1 MRKVL
6 HYKTNYL
13 NSSETFIDRLVRNHK
28 SYKPAALCYRYR
40 EFTEGLQVYSVP
52 SDILSAFLN
61 TTAFHLNLPLPYYY
75 SVLKECKPDIIH
87 SHFGFDAVKMMH
99 IAESM
104 RIPHIISFYGSDVS
118 RLPGEFRWKKRYGKL
133 AQKGSHFIAAS
144 AFMKNQLIE
153 LGFPKERISI
163 VRFGVDLNSSSF
175 KKQFTLTPKMMMVGR
190 MVEKKGFEYAIKSVK
205 HLKERGVQSELNLY
219 GDGPLMNSLKSLTS
233 ELMLNGSVNFHG
245 YQPIGKILDAH
256 NSHSVLL
263 APSVTASD
271 GDMEGLPNTI
281 LEAMAKGTLVLTT
294 RHAAIPEV
302 IIDQNSGFLVK
313 ERDAEA
319 LADVLVQVFENGYD
333 LHTIRNNARHVV
345 EKNYCVGRMVDELE
359 TVYNM
364 AIEESR

>member
-1 MRKVL
+1 MKKVL

-28 SYKPAALCYRYR
+28 TFKPAALCYRNR
-40 EFTEGLQVYSVP
+40 EFTEDLQVYSVP
-52 SDILSAFLN
+52 SDIISSFLN

-75 SVLKECKPDIIH
+75 SAIEECKPDIIH

-99 IAESM
+99 VAQKM
-104 RIPHIISFYGSDVS
+104 KIPHIISFYGSDVS
-118 RLPGEFRWKKRYGKL
+118 RLPGELGWKRRYAKL
-133 AQKGSHFIAAS
+133 AEMGSHFIAAS
-144 AFMKNQLIE
+144 EFMKNQLIE

-190 MVEKKGFEYAIKSVK
+190 MVEKKGFEYAIRSIK

-219 GDGPLMNSLKSLTS
+219 GDGPLMNSLKSLTG
-233 ELMLNGSVNFHG
+233 ELSLNGSVKFHG
-245 YQPIGKILDAH
+245 YQPISKILDAH

-281 LEAMAKGTLVLTT
+281 LEAMAKGTLVLAT

-302 IIDQNSGFLVK
+302 VKDEKSGFLVK
-313 ERDAEA
+313 ERDAKA
-319 LADVLVQVFENGYD
+319 LADVLEKVFKNNYD
-333 LHTIRNNARHVV
+333 LNAIRNKARQEI
-345 EKNYCVGRMVDELE
+345 EKRYCVDRMVREVE
-359 TVYNM
+359 TVYNL
-364 AIEESR
+364 AIENS